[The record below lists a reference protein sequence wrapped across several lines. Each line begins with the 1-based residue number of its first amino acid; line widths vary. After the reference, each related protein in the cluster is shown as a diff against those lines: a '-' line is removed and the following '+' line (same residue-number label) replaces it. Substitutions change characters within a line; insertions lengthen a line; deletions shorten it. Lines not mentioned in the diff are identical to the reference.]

1 MKISLRRPLN
11 SQKFAKIG
19 DFAGY
24 GLIKLA
30 LFPSTISDC
39 LETLQ
44 SISKYLILKFQFKKL
59 CIFGYF
65 CALRCQ
71 KLQNYENIDFFPKIK
86 VFDRFVQIMKP
97 SVKLFCFI
105 GCILSLYNRIYV
117 KIIFSNFFK
126 EEKGAK
132 MTKII
137 DFCLKMLYDVL
148 FFIFILYG
156 K

>member
-1 MKISLRRPLN
+1 MAKN
-11 SQKFAKIG
+11 S

-30 LFPSTISDC
+30 LFPPTISDW

-44 SISKYLILKFQFKKL
+44 SISKYHILKFQFKKI

-65 CALRCQ
+65 CAFRCQ
-71 KLQNYENIDFFPKIK
+71 KLQNYENINFFLKIK

-105 GCILSLYNRIYV
+105 GCISWLHNRISA
-117 KIIFSNFFK
+117 KIIFSKFFLP
-126 EEKGAK
+126 EKGAK
-132 MTKII
+132 MTKIN
-137 DFCLKMLYDVL
+137 DFCFKNAIRSL
-148 FFIFILYG
+148 FFSFLHYI
-156 K
+156 KRS